1 MIRTKTA
8 GTHGR
13 SVPAQSRVYDTGM
26 SPAGYDG
33 EVWGANA
40 EAVAATALAR
50 PRPMT
55 CDQSVINWSI
65 ATLVALGLVAALH
78 LANPPR
84 VEAFIHEIIA
94 AMCRAGGEEVVPPGQ
109 IRDGESFLAALMA
122 TGFITSIDSSDPSQ
136 VVIHFDPTIPA
147 SKFMS
152 AGSSRH

>member
-1 MIRTKTA
+1 MCKR
-8 GTHGR
+8 R
-13 SVPAQSRVYDTGM
+13 F
-26 SPAGYDG
+26 
-33 EVWGANA
+33 GA
-40 EAVAATALAR
+40 
-50 PRPMT
+50 
-55 CDQSVINWSI
+55 

-109 IRDGESFLAALMA
+109 IRDGESFVAALMA

-136 VVIHFDPTIPA
+136 VVVHFDPTIPA

-152 AGSSRH
+152 AGFDLTIPDGFAPGVDLVLSPLVVPDPNFPAHAACHNLQDLVSSHH